1 MGLLDNV
8 MLWPAKVGRS
18 TFLAEV
24 EDLEDGREMPGQEP
38 WYTVIGVI
46 DDGAGLNEAVTE
58 IQGIGVGRDDLTVIL
73 KRKDL
78 GEPEPFPEGTRYIVI
93 PDDRRGLEVP
103 IGFAIAFLILGTL
116 FAITTPA
123 IGVPTFM
130 VFISL
135 AAILV
140 AGSFTRVGVY
150 PILTEMAA
158 PSEESGSWNE
168 QFEMGKVLVFAS
180 TRERRLIRPAREA
193 MQRAGAKYYIVDRR
207 LEPRAVGQAAL
218 HRTGQRGAGG
228 VGESVAGARET

>member
-1 MGLLDNV
+1 M
-8 MLWPAKVGRS
+8 
-18 TFLAEV
+18 
-24 EDLEDGREMPGQEP
+24 EDGRGTPGQDS
-38 WYTVIGVI
+38 WFTVVGVI

-58 IQGIGVGRDDLTVIL
+58 IRDLGVGRDDLTVIL

-93 PDDRRGLEVP
+93 PDDSRGLEVP
-103 IGFAIAFLILGTL
+103 IGFAISFVILGTL

-135 AAILV
+135 AAILI

-180 TRERRLIRPAREA
+180 TRERRLIRPVREA
-193 MQRAGAKYYIVDRR
+193 MQRGGAMYYIIDRR
-207 LEPRAVGQAAL
+207 LEPRAVHQAAL
-218 HRTGQRGAGG
+218 YRTGQRGAGG